1 MPRGKPTSTT
11 ERLLNEKMKI
21 LADFCI
27 VTSQNKS
34 QVYNYLSN
42 CIIEEPTK
50 NPQKIL
56 DRAARSLIMG
66 RVKI

>member
-11 ERLLNEKMKI
+11 DRLLNEKMKI

-27 VTSQNKS
+27 VTSQN
-34 QVYNYLSN
+34 QHLVYNYLRN
-42 CIIEEPTK
+42 CIMAEPTK

-66 RVKI
+66 SVKI

>member
-11 ERLLNEKMKI
+11 DRLLNEKMKI

-27 VTSQNKS
+27 VTSQN
-34 QVYNYLSN
+34 QHLVYNYLRS

-66 RVKI
+66 KVKI